1 MMEHETVGVCKNKG
15 FGKVHTHT
23 CTDKNTS
30 LSWELQRPW
39 GQCLGWALD
48 TPMLPWVLATK
59 FLAAV
64 EFSALMI

>member
-1 MMEHETVGVCKNKG
+1 MEHETVGVCKNKG
-15 FGKVHTHT
+15 FGKAHTHT

-48 TPMLPWVLATK
+48 TPMMPWVLAT
-59 FLAAV
+59 
-64 EFSALMI
+64 